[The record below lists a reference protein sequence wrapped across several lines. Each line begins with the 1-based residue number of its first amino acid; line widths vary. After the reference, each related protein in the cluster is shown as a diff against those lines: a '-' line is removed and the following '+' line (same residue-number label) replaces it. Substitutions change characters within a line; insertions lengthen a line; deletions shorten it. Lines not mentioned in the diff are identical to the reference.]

1 MDVNYL
7 RNGNHIVLECVSGS
21 RAYGLDTETSDT
33 DIKGVYILPKS
44 EYYSLNYTAQIN
56 NPSND
61 IVFYELKRFLELLA
75 VNNPNIIELL
85 STPES
90 SIIYKHPILNQVQPE
105 MFLSKLCKDT
115 FGRFALSQI
124 KKAKGLKKKIVNPVE
139 LERKT
144 ILSFCHINYAQGSIP
159 LLKYLELEQIEQSR
173 CGLVN
178 IPNMKNIYGLYY
190 SEELQYNGIMKSENS
205 NDVNLSS
212 IPKDEKQKA
221 ILYFNKDGYSVYC
234 KEYKE
239 YWDWVEHRNENRYQN
254 TITNGENYDAK
265 NMMHVFRLL
274 DMAIEIGREGRVNV
288 LRPNRKFLL
297 SIKSGE
303 FKYDELLRMANE
315 KQIELEQAF
324 LNSNLPETPNIAN
337 INLLAYQLR
346 DEYYT
351 SKFALD

>member
-1 MDVNYL
+1 MDINYL
-7 RNGNHIVLECVSGS
+7 RNGNHIMMECISGS

-44 EYYSLNYTAQIN
+44 EYYSLNYTGQIN

-61 IVFYELKRFLELLA
+61 IVFYELKRFLELLS
-75 VNNPNIIELL
+75 VNNPNLIELL

-90 SIIYKHPILNQVQPE
+90 SIIFKHPIMNQVQPE
-105 MFLSKLCKDT
+105 MFLSKLCKET

-124 KKAKGLKKKIVNPVE
+124 KKAKGLKKKIVNPVDKD
-139 LERKT
+139 RKN

-159 LLKYLELEQIEQSR
+159 LLKYLKLENIEQSR
-173 CGLVN
+173 CGLVK

-190 SEELQYNGIMKSENS
+190 SEEMQYNGIMKSENS

-212 IPKDEKQKA
+212 IPKKEKQRA

-239 YWDWVEHRNENRYQN
+239 YWDLVEHRNENRYQN
-254 TITNGENYDAK
+254 TISNGENYDAK

-274 DMAIEIGREGRVNV
+274 DIAIEIGREGRVNV
-288 LRPNRKFLL
+288 KRPNREFLL

-315 KQIELEQAF
+315 KQIEIEQVF
-324 LNSNLPETPNIAN
+324 LNSDLPETPKIDK

-346 DEYYT
+346 EEYYT
-351 SKFALD
+351 SIYAAE